1 MHICRVEIVNFRNF
15 EHAVFECGQNV
26 VLLGENKTGKSNLL
40 LALRLVL
47 DPALPDSARKLR
59 MEDIWDGI
67 EEPGPEDG
75 VKVSVDLTDFE
86 EDENQLAL
94 LADHLVQPEPM
105 VARLTYVWEPRK
117 NLKETPRK
125 ESDYDFSLYG
135 GDRPENRI
143 YGDLRRRLPM
153 ELLNA
158 LRDCEADLARWTRSP
173 LRPLLDQAI
182 KEMDA
187 ADLIRYAEKIE
198 EASEELTQA
207 PEIVKQAKKLDDQ
220 LRSMVGKNQAL
231 DLLLR
236 FAPID
241 PDRLVRSL
249 RVFIDGGKRGIG
261 DASLGS
267 TNLLFFALKM
277 LEYRQLVEEGDREH
291 TFLAIEEPEAH
302 LHPTLQRLV
311 FRNYLRLREEEGENK
326 LPEASVWVSTHSPHI
341 ASVAPLDSFVFL
353 RSDGNATSIVSTAKL
368 ELSERSKED
377 LERYLDVSR
386 GEMLFARGVILVEGD
401 AEKFLVPV
409 LAKAQSVDL
418 DEAGISVCSVSGT
431 NFGPYAKFL
440 HALGVPYAILSDGDP
455 DAEGVLGGLRRA
467 ESLLEKLFPETEWDL
482 ATWEATDEAAAENG
496 IFVNGHTFEIA
507 LFECGLTVEFEEAMT
522 SISSTGKR
530 TERME
535 EWVSGNEE
543 FDPEQFLK
551 DIEEVSKGRFAQR
564 LASFIVKRGSTACPD
579 YIGGGNGARSAAR
592 LPLQSRRGGHD
603 LDS

>member
-15 EHAVFECGQNV
+15 EHAFFECGQNV

-67 EEPGPEDG
+67 EEPGPEDC

-86 EDENQLAL
+86 DDENQLAL

-117 NLKETPRK
+117 NLEDTPRK

-187 ADLIRYAEKIE
+187 ADLTRYAEKME

-249 RVFIDGGKRGIG
+249 RVFIDGGKRGVG

-267 TNLLFFALKM
+267 ANLLFFALKM

-302 LHPTLQRLV
+302 LHPALQRLV
-311 FRNYLRLREEEGENK
+311 FRNYLRLREGEGEEK

-353 RSDGNATSIVSTAKL
+353 RSDGNVTSIVSTAKL

-440 HALGVPYAILSDGDP
+440 HALGIPYAILTDGDP
-455 DAEGVLGGLRRA
+455 DAEEVLGGLRRA
-467 ESLLEKLFPETEWDL
+467 ESLLEKLYPETEWNL
-482 ATWEATDEAAAENG
+482 PTWEDTDEAAAENG

-507 LFECGLTVEFEEAMT
+507 LFECGLAVEFDEAMT

-530 TERME
+530 TERMK
-535 EWVSGNEE
+535 EWVLGNEG
-543 FDPEQFLK
+543 FDPDQFLK
-551 DIEEVSKGRFAQR
+551 DIDEVSKGRFAQR

-579 YIGGGNGARSAAR
+579 YIKKAIAYVQERANPR
-592 LPLQSRRGGHD
+592 
-603 LDS
+603 